1 MWQGT
6 KLFSWISLLF
16 VIVYSS
22 RVYGQA
28 EVALPRMSPS
38 ARVTFSIGFTE
49 IDISYSSPAV
59 RNRAVWG
66 NIVPYNQLWRAGA
79 NEATVIT
86 FSEDVKINDQLLAA
100 GSYSFFVIPHRDGFW
115 TAIFNSDVDQWG
127 VRRYDESKDV
137 LRVKAPVDTLCDRE
151 ERLHYYI
158 SDNSLDE
165 GSLCLRW
172 EHRQMCLNVTTFLE
186 ERLREKISEA
196 NSELPPA
203 NTWMTFA
210 EVAEFLSSSPRYL
223 DWALSFA
230 LESTARYDACR
241 NWWIRAQIEARK
253 GDYPTAIRSATRSL
267 DSGKSTSDD
276 IFYNNQQQIIREQIS
291 EWSRHTKS

>member
-1 MWQGT
+1 MWQGVN
-6 KLFSWISLLF
+6 LFSWISLLF
-16 VIVYSS
+16 FVSCSSVVYS
-22 RVYGQA
+22 QA
-28 EVALPRMSPS
+28 DVALPRMSPS
-38 ARVTFSIGFTE
+38 ARISFSIGFTD
-49 IDISYSSPAV
+49 IDISYSSPAI

-115 TAIFNSDVDQWG
+115 TAIFNRDTEQWG
-127 VRRYDESKDV
+127 VRRYDESKDA

-158 SDNSLDE
+158 SDNSLDQ
-165 GSLCLRW
+165 GTLCLRW
-172 EHRQMCLNVTTFLE
+172 EHRQMCLTITTFLE
-186 ERLREKISEA
+186 EQLRKKIAET
-196 NSELPPA
+196 NSSMSLDSS
-203 NTWMTFA
+203 WMTFA
-210 EVAEFLSSSPRYL
+210 EVAEFLSSSPQYL

-253 GDYPTAIRSATRSL
+253 GDYPTAIKSATRSL
-267 DSGKSTSDD
+267 DSGKSTADD
-276 IFYNNQQQIIREQIS
+276 AFYNNQEQIIREQIS
-291 EWSRHTKS
+291 EWSRHTKG